1 MRGPVVDELTGEIN
15 NAIGQ
20 YSAKLTSPLTAI
32 EIGQAC
38 LAIMF
43 TLGYNIRVRQEL
55 QEREQNRG
63 LMRGSEIGA

>member
-1 MRGPVVDELTGEIN
+1 
-15 NAIGQ
+15 
-20 YSAKLTSPLTAI
+20 
-32 EIGQAC
+32 
-38 LAIMF
+38 MF